1 MISPNRFLLIR
12 FAAALKWLQNK
23 HRLAHEQRQKSKLAF
38 YVQAT
43 QAKMEILNR
52 ISFYSKRNWVL
63 HSVLSFSFRSNFPRQ
78 SSQRCSKFL
87 DVFTSYKSRNS
98 SSSIKALVQS
108 NIFRVSLNKVTK
120 ILSMTVVNVLLCR
133 GTNLNTNFS
142 ASRTAF
148 YSQSFL
154 GHGVPLPAAWG
165 ILKSLFLG

>member
-98 SSSIKALVQS
+98 SSSIEALVQR
-108 NIFRVSLNKVTK
+108 NRFRVSLNKVTK
-120 ILSMTVVNVLLCR
+120 ILSMRVVNVLLCR
-133 GTNLNTNFS
+133 GTNLNINFP
-142 ASRTAF
+142 A
-148 YSQSFL
+148 L
-154 GHGVPLPAAWG
+154 LPV
-165 ILKSLFLG
+165 LPRP

>member
-1 MISPNRFLLIR
+1 MISPNKFLLIR

-43 QAKMEILNR
+43 QAKMKILNR

-108 NIFRVSLNKVTK
+108 NIFRVSL
-120 ILSMTVVNVLLCR
+120 IGNVLLCR
-133 GTNLNTNFS
+133 GTNVNINFRGPRSTPSPSS
-142 ASRTAF
+142 AMTFRCRR
-148 YSQSFL
+148 L
-154 GHGVPLPAAWG
+154 GV
-165 ILKSLFLG
+165 S

>member
-1 MISPNRFLLIR
+1 MILNRFFIIR
-12 FAAALKWLQNK
+12 FAATLKWLQNK
-23 HRLAHEQRQKSKLAF
+23 HRQAHEQRQNRKLAF

-78 SSQRCSKFL
+78 SSQRCSKFP

-98 SSSIKALVQS
+98 SSLIKALVQS
-108 NIFRVSLNKVTK
+108 DRARVSLNKVMK
-120 ILSMTVVNVLLCR
+120 ILAI
-133 GTNLNTNFS
+133 NLNINFP
-142 ASRTAF
+142 ASKTAF

-154 GHGVPLPAAWG
+154 GYDVPGGVGVEL
-165 ILKSLFLG
+165 S